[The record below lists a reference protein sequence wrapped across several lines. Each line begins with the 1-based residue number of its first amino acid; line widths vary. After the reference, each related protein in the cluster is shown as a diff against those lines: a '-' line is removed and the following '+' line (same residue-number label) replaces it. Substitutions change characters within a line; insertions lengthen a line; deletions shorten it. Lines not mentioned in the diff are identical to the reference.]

1 MKKRETSKIGTAIKS
16 YDAFGV
22 PISLKVNGEDS
33 HKTYFGAFMSL
44 LILILTLF
52 QASKRYETMTSR
64 LDTVHQ
70 RTAST
75 NIYQNDDP
83 LTMADA
89 QQNFAFGVYKFNGIG
104 FEPFSIDG
112 YLEMNILQL
121 GWYTDENG
129 FNVTM
134 TPISTHNCTEQD
146 KSDFLID

>member
-1 MKKRETSKIGTAIKS
+1 MI
-16 YDAFGV
+16 
-22 PISLKVNGEDS
+22 
-33 HKTYFGAFMSL
+33 
-44 LILILTLF
+44 
-52 QASKRYETMTSR
+52 SR

-70 RTAST
+70 RSAST

-129 FNVTM
+129 FNITM
-134 TPISTHNCTEQD
+134 TPIGTHNCTEQD